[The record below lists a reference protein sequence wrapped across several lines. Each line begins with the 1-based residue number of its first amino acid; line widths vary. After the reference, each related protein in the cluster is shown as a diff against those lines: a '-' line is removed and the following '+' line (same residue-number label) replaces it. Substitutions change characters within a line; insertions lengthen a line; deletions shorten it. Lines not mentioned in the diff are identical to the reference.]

1 MRTFVKLQSCP
12 TIVHTGKRVFSGSVA
27 ESAEIHWSESLLH
40 KPHLWNGSVMSLA
53 KRQGHTLF
61 TEEVDYLYWHFQWAT
76 GTDLAIR
83 PMAVTGLVRLGG
95 RVVLARRGS
104 NVTQDVE
111 KWELAPSG
119 GLSPNDASRDQ
130 APSLVNQLLIEA
142 KEELNLNLNPFD
154 SPVPLGLL
162 QDSQTRINDFVF
174 LCDLSISSSDFTS
187 LFASRES
194 QEYTDLKIASWDEI
208 RTASWISESSRHI
221 LRAVAPT
228 S

>member
-1 MRTFVKLQSCP
+1 M
-12 TIVHTGKRVFSGSVA
+12 
-27 ESAEIHWSESLLH
+27 
-40 KPHLWNGSVMSLA
+40 
-53 KRQGHTLF
+53 
-61 TEEVDYLYWHFQWAT
+61 
-76 GTDLAIR
+76 
-83 PMAVTGLVRLGG
+83 RLGG
-95 RVVLARRGS
+95 RVVLARRGA
-104 NVTQDVE
+104 NVTQDVA

-142 KEELNLNLNPFD
+142 KEELNLNLTPFD
-154 SPVPLGLL
+154 SPVLLGLL
-162 QDSQTRINDFVF
+162 QDSESRINDFVF